1 VRLAAVGLAVRCLL
15 GRVFTF
21 ATQAGTIDIALCSL
35 ARYALGV
42 WPTSSVKRELN
53 EPSEVQPTAM
63 QASVT
68 LEPARRSAIAR
79 SIRRVIR

>member
-1 VRLAAVGLAVRCLL
+1 MRPLL
-15 GRVFTF
+15 GRLFAF
-21 ATQAGTIDIALCSL
+21 ATQGGTVDIAPCSP

-68 LEPARRSAIAR
+68 LEPARSRAIAR
-79 SIRRVIR
+79 SILRVIR